1 MAAAAA
7 GDEPI
12 FVAGKGQGADWSAC
26 LTAALADVGPLPDQ
40 ANIGFIYATDDLAQD
55 WHQILAALR
64 SRTSVVNWLGT
75 VGVGVAASGW
85 EAHDQP
91 ALVLLVGRLPDED
104 FRIFGPLVDSLSELE
119 SDHGAWLGDQHPT
132 LALVHADPTN
142 PHIADM
148 IPALSQA
155 SGCFLVGGLTASR
168 GPSQPQAAGEAVTGG
183 ISGVFFGSRILAAT
197 ALSQGCTALG
207 DSHVITAAEQN
218 VIETLDGRP
227 AYEVLREA
235 VGELLLRDPR
245 RLAGYITVG
254 FPISGSDTGDYLVRN
269 LVGLDPELGLVAVG
283 EEVTVGQ
290 RLFFARR
297 DPQSA
302 TRDLRRMLESLQ
314 NRIEGAPKAG
324 VYVSCSARG
333 PHLFGVDSE
342 ELKLVREV
350 FGDFPLVGFYA
361 GGEISNDR
369 LYAYTGVL
377 TLLL

>member
-1 MAAAAA
+1 MTD
-7 GDEPI
+7 GPTGIESV
-12 FVAGKGQGADWSAC
+12 FVAGRGQGADWSAC
-26 LTAALADVGPLPDQ
+26 LSAALAEIGRLPDQ
-40 ANIGFIYATDDLAQD
+40 ANIGFIYATDELAKD
-55 WHQILAALR
+55 WDDILVALR
-64 SRTSVVNWLGT
+64 SRTSVDNWLGT

-91 ALVLLVGRLPDED
+91 ALVLLIGRLPEED
-104 FRIFGPLVDSLSELE
+104 FRVFGPLVDSLSELE
-119 SDHGAWLGDQHPT
+119 TKHGAWLGDKHPT

-148 IPALSQA
+148 IPALSQV

-168 GPSQPQAAGEAVTGG
+168 SPSQPQAAGGAVTGG
-183 ISGVFFGSRILAAT
+183 LSGVFFGSRVLAAT

-207 DSHVITAAEQN
+207 DSHVITAADQN

-227 AYEVLREA
+227 AYEVLRET
-235 VGELLLRDPR
+235 VGELLMRDPR

-269 LVGLDPELGLVAVG
+269 LVGLDPNSGLVAVG

-290 RLFFARR
+290 RVFFARR

-302 TRDLRRMLESLQ
+302 VRDLCRMLEGIES
-314 NRIEGAPKAG
+314 RIEGVPKAG
-324 VYVSCSARG
+324 IYVSCSARG
-333 PHLFGVDSE
+333 PHLFGVNSE

-350 FGDFPLVGFYA
+350 LGDFPLVGFYA